1 MWPLYVLF
9 SKILNVEAA
18 AEEEEE
24 DDDDVIDGIVGKWHD
39 QDLSMSHFVEVPHV
53 NQLQSWDCGLACVVM
68 VLNTVGVS
76 DCSIEALADI
86 SSTTSIWT
94 VDLAYLLKRFSVR
107 FSYFTVTIGANP
119 SYSVETYYKE
129 QLPTD
134 VLRVDMLFEKASE
147 EGINILCRSINEKE
161 ISCLI
166 LSGKYIVIALVNQYK
181 LSRTWLEDAILSSLD
196 DSNRE
201 YVGHYIVICGYDA
214 DSDEFEIRDPASSR
228 KNEKISS
235 KCLEEARK
243 SFGTDEDLLVVSS
256 LSFSSHHQEVKSIFP

>member
-86 SSTTSIWT
+86 SSTTS
-94 VDLAYLLKRFSVR
+94 
-107 FSYFTVTIGANP
+107 
-119 SYSVETYYKE
+119 
-129 QLPTD
+129 
-134 VLRVDMLFEKASE
+134 
-147 EGINILCRSINEKE
+147 
-161 ISCLI
+161 
-166 LSGKYIVIALVNQYK
+166 
-181 LSRTWLEDAILSSLD
+181 RTWLEDAILSSLD